1 MANHFCGADD
11 LVVVVDSQEI
21 DTCGEAGHFNG
32 VEACADALA
41 ADEFANHVVDGD
53 VGGGF
58 VQFNGHVAA
67 GRVRIDVH
75 GAVFVFSD
83 AGGFGDFAGQH
94 IVTGG

>member
-21 DTCGEAGHFNG
+21 DTCGEAVHFNG

-83 AGGFGDFAGQH
+83 TGGFGDFAGQH